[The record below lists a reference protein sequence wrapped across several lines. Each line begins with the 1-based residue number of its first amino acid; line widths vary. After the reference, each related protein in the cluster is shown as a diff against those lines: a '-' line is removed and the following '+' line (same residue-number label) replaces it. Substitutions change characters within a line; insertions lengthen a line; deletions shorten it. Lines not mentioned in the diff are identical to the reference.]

1 MNILISILFARYL
14 GAKSLGQYT
23 LGISIIGLIGIFT
36 NGGILTIM
44 KREISKSGSKT
55 KLYLGNALGIKL
67 LISFPLLLFISTI
80 CTKFIFKYSGD
91 TIYSILLMTI
101 YLTFISS
108 ISYIG
113 SAFVSLHRNDIL
125 LKINII
131 NKFISLLG
139 TLVILSHGFSLVDLL
154 YFYILISILVFIYSM
169 FQVRKIIPE
178 FKIIFNKRFN
188 KTYIILSIPLVMA
201 AAAEFISLKID
212 TVFIGTMMS
221 EISVGYYTA
230 SYNMFMGAFLFPLA
244 LTKVYFPNF
253 ISYYQSDEKKAF
265 HLLYKYNTLFI
276 CYAIIVSIFFYYLA
290 EDLINIIYGDSF
302 KDSVE
307 ILRYFSIGLIFII
320 LNRLYNYTL
329 LAIKQNNYYFKITV
343 FGMMINLTLNY
354 ILILK
359 FGLLGAVYAT
369 IVTEFVVMILG
380 YSKIYIIRKSIIN

>member
-1 MNILISILFARYL
+1 
-14 GAKSLGQYT
+14 
-23 LGISIIGLIGIFT
+23 
-36 NGGILTIM
+36 
-44 KREISKSGSKT
+44 
-55 KLYLGNALGIKL
+55 
-67 LISFPLLLFISTI
+67 
-80 CTKFIFKYSGD
+80 
-91 TIYSILLMTI
+91 
-101 YLTFISS
+101 
-108 ISYIG
+108 
-113 SAFVSLHRNDIL
+113 
-125 LKINII
+125 
-131 NKFISLLG
+131 
-139 TLVILSHGFSLVDLL
+139 
-154 YFYILISILVFIYSM
+154 
-169 FQVRKIIPE
+169 
-178 FKIIFNKRFN
+178 
-188 KTYIILSIPLVMA
+188 
-201 AAAEFISLKID
+201 
-212 TVFIGTMMS
+212 
-221 EISVGYYTA
+221 
-230 SYNMFMGAFLFPLA
+230 MGAFLFPLA